1 MKANRLVMKYGVS
14 VMNNRICF
22 SLGVQPGVEHWNHA
36 SLFGVQDSVVVA
48 GSVLIYGKYSIQN
61 K

>member
-1 MKANRLVMKYGVS
+1 MKYGIS